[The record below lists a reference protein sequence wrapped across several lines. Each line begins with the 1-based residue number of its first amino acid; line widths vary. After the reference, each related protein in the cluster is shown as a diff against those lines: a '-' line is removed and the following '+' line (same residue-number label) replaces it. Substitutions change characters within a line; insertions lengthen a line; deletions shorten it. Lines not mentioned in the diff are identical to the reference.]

1 MRVTAA
7 KRAALSFMHRSPQG
21 SLRDASN
28 SAFVANAEPV
38 KDFGAQYSM
47 YSLRGALR
55 SSASS
60 AVSSDSTSPS
70 APSTALST
78 SAVAIDVLGSE
89 STLDLDNFDVFDLD
103 LFDDLRAAMRAK
115 LVLRLDAVPSAVG
128 ARDAH
133 VRPR

>member
-7 KRAALSFMHRSPQG
+7 KRAALSFMHRSPHG

-60 AVSSDSTSPS
+60 AVSSDRPRPARPRPHSPPTPSPS
-70 APSTALST
+70 TCW
-78 SAVAIDVLGSE
+78 E
-89 STLDLDNFDVFDLD
+89 
-103 LFDDLRAAMRAK
+103 
-115 LVLRLDAVPSAVG
+115 
-128 ARDAH
+128 
-133 VRPR
+133 